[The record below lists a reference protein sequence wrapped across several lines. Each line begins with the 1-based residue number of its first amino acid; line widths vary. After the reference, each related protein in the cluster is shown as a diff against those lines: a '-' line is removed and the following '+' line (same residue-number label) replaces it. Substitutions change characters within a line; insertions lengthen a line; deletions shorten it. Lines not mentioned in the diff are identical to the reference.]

1 MSIQQSINQTLSLAS
16 LLYTQTPEYKEKS
29 QMKTIAYKQEKA
41 DKLERE
47 ALNAYTADI
56 EKYKSLPEDQ
66 IDEATA
72 ASRQLWE
79 EARLKSTELS
89 NQLAEINPTE
99 KNVQTAIRHR
109 RADME
114 QTEIERGYVSDITK
128 KREKA
133 EEAAREDLETEQRRQ
148 AFWNQITEGV
158 YLRDPNYKTKKET
171 K

>member
-1 MSIQQSINQTLSLAS
+1 MSIQQSINQSISLAS
-16 LLYTQTPEYKEKS
+16 LLYTQTPKYKEKS

-41 DKLERE
+41 EKLETE

-56 EKYKSLPEDQ
+56 EKYKNLPEDK

-79 EARLKSTELS
+79 EARVKSTKLS
-89 NQLAEINPTE
+89 NQLAKIDPTA

-114 QTEIERGYVSDITK
+114 QAEVEQGYASDITK

-133 EEAAREDLETEQRRQ
+133 EKDAAARLEEEQRSQ
-148 AFWNQITEGV
+148 AFWKDITQGV
-158 YLRDPNYKTKKET
+158 YLRNPNYNEKKET